1 LQTAD
6 TPAGFA
12 YIIISL
18 KNREFNEYE
27 KIFRRISGFVWFFR
41 RIFRMPTD
49 NNMNVAK
56 TPIFQRLYEKSSLV
70 VRKVQPRSPFPKI
83 I

>member
-1 LQTAD
+1 MRKM
-6 TPAGFA
+6 
-12 YIIISL
+12 YKEIISD
-18 KNREFNEYE
+18 
-27 KIFRRISGFVWFFR
+27 I
-41 RIFRMPTD
+41 MPTD
-49 NNMNVAK
+49 NNANVAK

>member
-1 LQTAD
+1 M
-6 TPAGFA
+6 
-12 YIIISL
+12 
-18 KNREFNEYE
+18 
-27 KIFRRISGFVWFFR
+27 VFR

-70 VRKVQPRSPFPKI
+70 VRKVQLRSPFPKI